1 MAERDPLDIAYFK
14 EQLVLA
20 HKMVEVLRYSFE
32 RATPIMA
39 LYKNDNLTVAISLE
53 QAEILEALTS
63 RFARLTDIL
72 VQKLFRAI
80 DVLELTDEGS
90 LIDRFNRMEKR
101 GIVTNAQEL
110 IEMRKLRNRIAHDYA
125 LEDLFP
131 LYQSVFLQCEMLF
144 NLVDAIAHYGR
155 EKGWTST

>member
-1 MAERDPLDIAYFK
+1 MAELELLDIVYFK
-14 EQLVLA
+14 EQLGLA
-20 HKMVEVLRYSFE
+20 HKMVEALRYSFE
-32 RATPIMA
+32 RATPMMPQFE
-39 LYKNDNLTVAISLE
+39 DDFSVAISLE

-63 RFARLTDIL
+63 RFARLADIL

-110 IEMRKLRNRIAHDYA
+110 IEIRKLRNRIAHDYA
-125 LEDLFP
+125 LEDLIP
-131 LYQSVFLQCEMLF
+131 LYKSVFPQCEMLF
-144 NLVDAIAHYGR
+144 NVVDAIADYAYN
-155 EKGWTST
+155 KGWVST